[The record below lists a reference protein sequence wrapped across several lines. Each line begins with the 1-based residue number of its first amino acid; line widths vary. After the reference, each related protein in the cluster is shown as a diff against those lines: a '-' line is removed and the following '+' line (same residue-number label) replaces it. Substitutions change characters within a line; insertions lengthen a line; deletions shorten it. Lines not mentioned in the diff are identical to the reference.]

1 MTLME
6 ELYDN
11 FMSKIS
17 DYGFLSDTI
26 TQQDIED
33 ELFGYFKTART
44 KFYRC
49 KNSLE
54 VVDDGTGELSFTV
67 DLHPMEIEV
76 LATLMLV
83 EYIKPQLI
91 TSETLKQSLSDKDF
105 KIYSQASQLREI
117 RLLYNVLKSDA
128 SKLITEYT
136 YLDLDLDGDGKNDYG
151 R

>member
-1 MTLME
+1 MTTIE
-6 ELYDN
+6 EIYDS
-11 FMSKIS
+11 FLSKIS
-17 DYGFLSDTI
+17 DYSFLSENI

-33 ELFGYFKTART
+33 DLFGYFKTART

-49 KNSLE
+49 NNSLE
-54 VVDDGTGELSFTV
+54 VEDDGTGLLVFSV

-76 LATLMLV
+76 LSTLMLV

-117 RLLYNVLKSDA
+117 RLLYKAMVADA

-136 YLDLDLDGDGKNDYG
+136 YLALDLDGDKK
-151 R
+151 

>member
-1 MTLME
+1 MTTIE
-6 ELYDN
+6 EIYDS
-11 FMSKIS
+11 FLSKIS
-17 DYGFLSDTI
+17 DYSFLSENI

-33 ELFGYFKTART
+33 DLFGYFKTART

-49 KNSLE
+49 NNSLE
-54 VVDDGTGELSFTV
+54 VTDDGTGLLTFGV

-83 EYIKPQLI
+83 EYLKPQLI

-117 RLLYNVLKSDA
+117 RLLYKAMIADA

-136 YLDLDLDGDGKNDYG
+136 YLALDLDGGNK
-151 R
+151 

>member
-1 MTLME
+1 MATTIDK
-6 ELYDN
+6 LYDA
-11 FMSKIS
+11 FLSKIS
-17 DYGFLSDTI
+17 DYTYLSNDI
-26 TQQDIED
+26 TEADIND

-54 VVDDGTGELSFTV
+54 VIVNDVGEQSFTV
-67 DLHPMEIEV
+67 ELHPMEIEV

-83 EYIKPQLI
+83 EYIKPQLV
-91 TSETLKQSLSDKDF
+91 TGETLKQMLSDKDF
-105 KIYSQASQLREI
+105 KISSQASQLREI

-136 YLDLDLDGDGKNDYG
+136 YLDLDLDGDNK
-151 R
+151 

>member
-1 MTLME
+1 MTTME
-6 ELYDN
+6 EIYDN
-11 FMSKIS
+11 FLSKIS
-17 DYGFLSDTI
+17 DYSFLSDTI
-26 TQQDIED
+26 TEQDVND

-49 KNSLE
+49 KSDLE
-54 VVDDGTGELSFTV
+54 VVENEFDELEFTV

-76 LATLMLV
+76 LTTLMLV
-83 EYIKPQLI
+83 EYLKPQLI

-117 RLLYNVLKSDA
+117 RLLHNAIKAEA

-136 YLDLDLDGDGKNDYG
+136 YLDLDLDGDKK
-151 R
+151 